1 MRVMFTLAVTLVAV
15 ATGVTIATAS
25 SPGDRLG
32 GKHGHVFTVTRD
44 AGTGAALDLD
54 HSATPGKPP
63 APDSIGDEN
72 VFSANFYMGD
82 KRVGFDGGVCTL
94 VRMPAYFQC
103 VATNSFPE
111 GDLMVQFLA
120 DFSRS
125 APGRFAITGGTRGYR
140 GAQGEVTYIDNPDPQ
155 RDVVTFRFTTR

>member
-1 MRVMFTLAVTLVAV
+1 MRVMSTLAVAVVAV
-15 ATGVTIATAS
+15 ATGVTVATAS
-25 SPGDRLG
+25 SPGDALG
-32 GKHGHVFTVTRD
+32 GKHEHVLKVTRD

-54 HSATPGKPP
+54 HSGKPT
-63 APDSIGDEN
+63 PDSIGDEN

-94 VRMPAYFQC
+94 VRLPAYFQC

-155 RDVVTFRFTTR
+155 RDAVTFRFTTG

>member
-1 MRVMFTLAVTLVAV
+1 VRVMFTLAATLAAV
-15 ATGVTIATAS
+15 VTGVTIATAS
-25 SPGDRLG
+25 SPGDRPG
-32 GKHGHVFTVTRD
+32 GKREHVLKVTRD
-44 AGTGAALDLD
+44 AGTGAVLDLD
-54 HSATPGKPP
+54 HSATPGKP
-63 APDSIGDEN
+63 APDSMGDEN
-72 VFSANFYMGD
+72 VFSANFYVGD
-82 KRVGFDGGVCTL
+82 KRVGFDGGVCKL
-94 VRMPAYFQC
+94 VRLPAYFQC

-155 RDVVTFRFTTR
+155 RDAVTFRFTTG